1 MPLPPQAPSKL
12 LRPSVVL
19 RLALLVLCAVPLAAQ
34 TPAAKSGS
42 AAGSKPGSAHAS
54 KPTTKPAPAAQP
66 GPAPVTQPG
75 SAAAAQPAAQPAPA
89 PAVAQPPV
97 LHAVV
102 RLDGPWRFAIGDDPG
117 WADPAYDDSAWPTV
131 DVSQPASNQGI
142 DSYSGFA
149 WYRMRLDPKQLAAVT
164 SASGGQPLVLLVTP
178 NSVGQLAVYVN
189 GIETGRTRGMGEQLT
204 MYQSPPFT
212 VPLPPNNNAAILLAI
227 RSWAGP
233 SVTVRRG
240 LIDRIEL
247 GPASDIPDR
256 LEMARAQQWDERAVS
271 SMVIS
276 FLFFCVAVLGFALYL
291 AQRSHP
297 EYLWLGL
304 LCVTVAIRG
313 AFDAIYGLSLISLG
327 VYDPFS
333 SVSGHI
339 FMAVTAEFVLRFT
352 ASKAR
357 MPVRIFQISVLVLPL
372 IYFVRLNQV
381 YDVLSVAA
389 EVVFCVLVCVL
400 LFRAWRAGRTDAG
413 VMLFPFFLGA
423 TGDSANT
430 VIEYASSHHWLPE
443 QIGSPQYHVGPIEFG
458 TGTVAYCIFLLS
470 LIAVILYRFIRVS
483 QDEQRSNAEVAAARS
498 VQSLLIPTQ
507 LPSNK
512 NFMLESAYLPV
523 HGVGGDFF
531 QVLPLQD
538 ESLLLVV
545 GDVSGKGL
553 QAAMSSSTLVGALR
567 NELAHDP
574 ATVLNHLNRVLIG
587 AVSSPGKVP
596 DLDAAPCFATCL
608 CARIYPDGTLVVANA
623 GHLGPYRDGRELELP
638 SSLPLGV
645 IADVE
650 YEQVTYCLNQGERLV
665 FLSDG
670 VVEAQSPSGELFGF
684 ERTQQVSNESA
695 RYIAQT
701 ARHFGQTDDIT
712 VISIYVASR
721 AANHKVEEAV
731 PTR

>member
-1 MPLPPQAPSKL
+1 MPLPSRAPLHL
-12 LRPSVVL
+12 LRTPAFL
-19 RLALLVLCAVPLAAQ
+19 RLALLLFWAMPLAAQ
-34 TPAAKSGS
+34 SPAAR
-42 AAGSKPGSAHAS
+42 PAS
-54 KPTTKPAPAAQP
+54 KPA
-66 GPAPVTQPG
+66 TQPSA
-75 SAAAAQPAAQPAPA
+75 SAASAQSTAQPAPILRA
-89 PAVAQPPV
+89 T
-97 LHAVV
+97 V
-102 RLDGPWRFAIGDDPG
+102 RLDGPWRFAIGDDPR

-131 DVSQPASNQGI
+131 DISQPASSQGI

-149 WYRMRLDPKQLAAVT
+149 WYRLRLDPRPLATVAGT
-164 SASGGQPLVLLVTP
+164 SAGQPLELLVTP
-178 NSVGQLAVYVN
+178 NSVGQLAVYIN
-189 GIETGRTRGMGEQLT
+189 GIETGRTRGMDEQLS

-212 VPLPPNNNAAILLAI
+212 VPLPPSPNTPIVLAI

-233 SVTVRRG
+233 SVTIHRG
-240 LIDRIEL
+240 ILSRVEL
-247 GPASDIPDR
+247 GPASDLADR
-256 LEMARAQQWDERAVS
+256 LQTDRARQWDENAVS
-271 SMVIS
+271 SLVVA
-276 FLFFCVAVLGFALYL
+276 FLFFCVSVLGFALYL
-291 AQRSHP
+291 AQRNHP
-297 EYLWLGL
+297 EYLWLGI

-313 AFDAIYGLSLISLG
+313 AFDAIYGLSLIPLS
-327 VYDPFS
+327 VYQNFS
-333 SVSGHI
+333 AVSGHI

-352 ASKAR
+352 GSKAHKT
-357 MPVRIFQISVLVLPL
+357 VRIFQASVLVLAL
-372 IYFVRLNQV
+372 FYFVHLDQV
-381 YDVLSVAA
+381 YEILSVAA

-413 VMLFPFFLGA
+413 VMLVPFFLGA
-423 TGDSANT
+423 TADFANT
-430 VIEYASSHHWLPE
+430 VIDYAAGHHWLPDTLA
-443 QIGSPQYHVGPIEFG
+443 SPLYHVGPIQFG
-458 TGTVAYCIFLLS
+458 TGIVAYSIFLLS

-483 QDEQRSNAEVAAARS
+483 QDEQRSDAEIAAARS

-553 QAAMSSSTLVGALR
+553 QAAMNSSTLVGALR
-567 NELAHDP
+567 NELAHEP

-587 AVSSPGKVP
+587 AVSSPGNVP

-608 CARIYPDGTLVVANA
+608 CARIYPSGKLVVANA

-645 IADVE
+645 IAGVE
-650 YEQVTYCLNQGERLV
+650 YEQVTYHLDQGDRLV

-670 VVEAQSPSGELFGF
+670 VVEAQSASGELFGF

-712 VISIYVASR
+712 VISIYIASR
-721 AANHKVEEAV
+721 TARHESEEAV
-731 PTR
+731 PAH